1 MKVSTIKARCK
12 KCGGAL
18 VTRTVHEYRNDALIG
33 MPGVVILDAVEEV
46 RCGKCGKVAATGFSN
61 LEGLISAI
69 AVARVGAA
77 AKLNGR
83 DVRFLRK
90 ALGWPSKELAAKL
103 EVRDETVSRWE
114 NGREPVGPTSE
125 KLLRLIVAEF
135 LAEKAPRLDV
145 DEKQIASM
153 RIRTVRPVKAVEMR
167 FRSVLMRTARHRER
181 AWEQVHR
188 AA

>member
-1 MKVSTIKARCK
+1 MKTSTLNAKCE

-18 VTRTVHEYRNDALIG
+18 ATRIVHEYRNDALIG

-46 RCGKCGKVAATGFSN
+46 RCAKCGKVAATGFSN
-61 LEGLISAI
+61 LEGLISAV

-77 AKLNGR
+77 PKLSGR

-90 ALGWPSKELAAKL
+90 ALGWSSKELAAKL

-114 NGREPVGPTSE
+114 NEREPVGPTSE

-135 LAEKAPRLDV
+135 LAEKAPKLDV
-145 DEKQIASM
+145 DEKRIASM
-153 RIRTVRPVKAVEMR
+153 RIRTARTTKAIEMR
-167 FRSVLMRTARHRER
+167 FRPVLMKIARRREP
-181 AWEQVHR
+181 AWEQVSR